1 MATGALVLGTRAS
14 ALALRQARHIKSLLE
29 EVGYVVELQEIT
41 TTGDRVLDVPLS
53 QVGDKGL
60 FTKELDLA
68 LLDGRIQLAVH
79 SLKDLPTRLPSGVRL
94 AAVTSR
100 EDPRDVFVA
109 HPRFDGIIHDLPS
122 GATLATSSLRRTAQI
137 KAWRDDVEV
146 VSVRGNVDTRL
157 NKLDTSDWH
166 GLLLASAGLTRLGL
180 GHRIREV
187 IDTSIVLP
195 AVGQGALG
203 VVCSEEDEDIA
214 AILHDVLHSAAA
226 GSATAAER
234 SFLRKLEGGCSV
246 PVGAYGRIGE
256 DGRLFLEGCVASL
269 DGRVVFRDGIRGEP
283 ARAEELGLEL
293 AERLLEAGAG
303 TILDEIRSIQR

>member
-1 MATGALVLGTRAS
+1 MAAGALVLGTRAS

-29 EVGYVVELQEIT
+29 EVGYVVDLQEIT

-53 QVGDKGL
+53 QIGDKGL

-68 LLDGRIQLAVH
+68 LIEGRIQLAVH
-79 SLKDLPTRLPSGVRL
+79 SLKDLPTRLPAGVRL

-109 HPRFDGIIHDLPS
+109 HPRFDGTIRNLPS
-122 GATLATSSLRRTAQI
+122 GAVLATSSLRRTAQV
-137 KAWRDDVEV
+137 KAWRDDLNL

-157 NKLDTSDWH
+157 NKLDASDWH

-180 GHRIREV
+180 ESRIREM
-187 IDTSIVLP
+187 IDTSIMLP

-203 VVCSEEDEDIA
+203 VVCSEEDDGIA
-214 AILHDVLHSAAA
+214 AILHDVLHSDAA
-226 GSATAAER
+226 GAATAAER

-246 PVGAYGRIGE
+246 PVGAYGRIDDE
-256 DGRLFLEGCVASL
+256 GRLSLEGCVASL
-269 DGRVVFRDGIRGEP
+269 DGRAVFRDAIHGEP
-283 ARAEELGLEL
+283 ARADHLGLKL

-303 TILDEIRSIQR
+303 TILDEIRSTQQ